1 MHLFSFR
8 VAAVAGTLLALLSL
22 VAGPAVQAEPL
33 GRLFLSPA
41 ERARIDRPPA
51 DTPAP
56 PPPRLDG
63 IVTRS
68 AGRPMLFLDGQ
79 ATLADPHRVHIE
91 DATAR
96 VTGPDGRQHRLRVGD
111 SPLNTGAP

>member
-68 AGRPMLFLDGQ
+68 AGRPTVFLDGEVIP
-79 ATLADPHRVHIE
+79 ADARQIRI
-91 DATAR
+91 DTATAR
-96 VTGPDGRQHRLRVGD
+96 VTGPDGRPHRLRVGD
-111 SPLNTGAP
+111 PPPDTP